1 MQTKWGLNNIVLDKL
16 EKMPETVCYQVL
28 FIKKP
33 DGFLRF
39 CIDYRGLNTVTRKDK
54 FPIPRTQDL
63 VDRLA
68 GAKYFSRFDLRSGY
82 W

>member
-1 MQTKWGLNNIVLDKL
+1 MEHDPLQNPLIVKDHKTS
-16 EKMPETVCYQVL
+16 PVL
-28 FIKKP
+28 FVKKP
-33 DGFLRF
+33 DGLLRF
-39 CIDYRGLNTVTRKDK
+39 CIEYRGLNTVTRKDK
-54 FPIPRTQDL
+54 FPIPQTQDL